1 MVRAGAGERGGF
13 GGASSR
19 TVGSGH
25 QAYRQTSKN
34 STSYS
39 RNPPF
44 LVWKSAPELGPEHS
58 GTAVNR
64 RLRAR
69 SIFLTVDAS
78 HAQCSGYMQPLPP
91 VPRTFLRAVCAHA
104 GRDAHRVCKR
114 GVGPCARC
122 RGGGVPGLSNCRRA
136 TRSGVPVLPAHGQPE
151 PRSPPW
157 SSRRELE
164 GDLRRTIHRDKT
176 NFCGRESPRG
186 FSHSA
191 CAGVSGRGSYG
202 DFERPFHT
210 KPHTGGPK
218 GSLGRIK
225 TAQGHTQN
233 LR

>member
-1 MVRAGAGERGGF
+1 MGF
-13 GGASSR
+13 G
-19 TVGSGH
+19 H
-25 QAYRQTSKN
+25 QVYLQTSKN
-34 STSYS
+34 STPYS

-44 LVWKSAPELGPEHS
+44 FIWKSAPKVGPEHS
-58 GTAVNR
+58 GTAVSR

-69 SIFLTVDAS
+69 LSFLSVDAS
-78 HAQCSGYMQPLPP
+78 HAQCSGYMQPFPP

-122 RGGGVPGLSNCRRA
+122 RGGGVPGLSNRRRA

-164 GDLRRTIHRDKT
+164 GDLTGTNHRDKT

-186 FSHSA
+186 FSHRDA
-191 CAGVSGRGSYG
+191 NGAGSRGNQ
-202 DFERPFHT
+202 P
-210 KPHTGGPK
+210 GGAR
-218 GSLGRIK
+218 S
-225 TAQGHTQN
+225 
-233 LR
+233 